1 MVFAVPRHSDSTSG
15 FNRLGHRDG
24 GGASIQSFNKRHSA
38 ERHARPLRERGKR
51 VQDIQQPDRVA
62 DIRNAEVEKKHQRR
76 RMDALELVLM
86 IRCPAS
92 VFLGRSQ
99 VSCFRST
106 LRTVRITSNLSQGY
120 QADPQKWS
128 ILRIGRKRDSLSR
141 LFATRVRVTIGDDK
155 RGTVHV
161 NYGETFETRPAVI
174 VAVDTSY
181 PHLWS
186 AGASNNTV
194 TGCDVT
200 VVSASDS
207 AGVSVWVCLIAA
219 EF

>member
-1 MVFAVPRHSDSTSG
+1 MGTSSICISTGSQASAL
-15 FNRLGHRDG
+15 FSITPNRKIF
-24 GGASIQSFNKRHSA
+24 SSF
-38 ERHARPLRERGKR
+38 
-51 VQDIQQPDRVA
+51 
-62 DIRNAEVEKKHQRR
+62 
-76 RMDALELVLM
+76 
-86 IRCPAS
+86 
-92 VFLGRSQ
+92 
-99 VSCFRST
+99 
-106 LRTVRITSNLSQGY
+106 TS
-120 QADPQKWS
+120 
-128 ILRIGRKRDSLSR
+128 DSLSR

-155 RGTVHV
+155 RGIVHV
-161 NYGETFETRPAVI
+161 NYGETFETRRAVI